1 MAVTARQLLLR
12 EEEGQYEAEG
22 EQRGQVAEDRCQCLL
37 VGEDDGVL
45 NAVRQGLDEGR
56 GQRVGGPQDLGVGRR
71 EPGAELVG
79 ETVGEQGAD
88 RGGAQRGAGEARR
101 LLEAAELVRFTPAT
115 LTDVDALVER
125 LGRIRRLG
133 HSVTRGELDPDVV
146 GIAAPIM
153 DQNRRVTAAVSV
165 AALASRVYPKA
176 ETELAQKAQAT
187 AGEITE
193 RLSLTAA

>member
-1 MAVTARQLLLR
+1 M
-12 EEEGQYEAEG
+12 
-22 EQRGQVAEDRCQCLL
+22 
-37 VGEDDGVL
+37 
-45 NAVRQGLDEGR
+45 
-56 GQRVGGPQDLGVGRR
+56 
-71 EPGAELVG
+71 
-79 ETVGEQGAD
+79 GEQGAD